1 MKYFNKYS
9 IECFSSMSEAL
20 RNPSPPPLTHEEKAK
35 LKADY
40 IGESL
45 FSKKWVLSVI
55 LKLFSQKEEEIY
67 DIQTKPKQNLAK
79 SRLDKSENETQT
91 LNECNNDNIK
101 ELLNTFEDE
110 ICELWDISANSD
122 VSVFLYENDSQGI
135 LMHVLDKT
143 QSPRLLEIC
152 FGILGNMSCVEKVAL
167 GMTSNDNFCETLLEY
182 LSLTDSLSLVELT
195 RLLCVLMSH
204 ESALEK
210 WIKSFETSS
219 LDPQPVDQL
228 IRILQNSLNV
238 NIVVNIVEIIDILFD
253 NSDKLMELHCKE
265 ILDCLL
271 EVYSLLKEHSKQE
284 PISNLLHIL
293 QSFTTTVPCVCELLK
308 RESLVEFLCSTFNHL
323 LAGNNPR
330 VKDQCLQSFY
340 SVLSCLLSGN
350 AKTVLAMING
360 NYNLLVF
367 LIDILNEKLSEYD
380 TNEEAELNHIYLM
393 VYLEPFHDIFYN
405 LTVCEGSFEKLF
417 AVLKDKKL
425 LVKSIIDLCSVIGV
439 HSEDFAHFSENLA
452 NFSENL
458 NL

>member
-1 MKYFNKYS
+1 
-9 IECFSSMSEAL
+9 MSDNELL
-20 RNPSPPPLTHEEKAK
+20 RNPSPPPLTDEEKAK

-45 FSKKWVLSVI
+45 FSKKWVLNVI
-55 LKLFSQKEEEIY
+55 FKLFSLKEEEIY
-67 DIQTKPKQNLAK
+67 DTQLKLKQNFLE
-79 SRLDKSENETQT
+79 SNSEQRLCNES
-91 LNECNNDNIK
+91 NNDNLK
-101 ELLNTFEDE
+101 ELLGTFEDE

-122 VSVFLYENDSQGI
+122 VSTFLYENDSQAI
-135 LMHVLDKT
+135 LMYVLDKT

-152 FGILGNMSCVEKVAL
+152 FGILGNMACVEKVAL
-167 GMTSNDNFCETLLEY
+167 GMISDETFCDTLLEY

-204 ESALEK
+204 EVCLEK
-210 WIKSFETSS
+210 LIKSFETSS
-219 LDPQPVDQL
+219 LEPHPVDQL
-228 IRILQNSLNV
+228 VRILQNSLNV
-238 NIVVNIVEIIDILFD
+238 NIVMNIVEILDLIFD

-265 ILDCLL
+265 ILNCLL
-271 EVYSLLKEHSKQE
+271 DVYYILNENSMQE

-293 QSFTTTVPCVCELLK
+293 QSFTTTVSCVCELLK
-308 RESLVEFLCSTFNHL
+308 HDSLVVFLCSIFAHL
-323 LAGNNPR
+323 LSGNNPR

-350 AKTVLAMING
+350 AKAVLSTINE

-367 LIDILNEKLSEYD
+367 LIDILNEKLTEYD

-405 LTVCEGSFEKLF
+405 LTICEEHFGNLF
-417 AVLKDKKL
+417 QVLKDKKIL
-425 LVKSIIDLCSVIGV
+425 INNIIDLCTVIGM

-452 NFSENL
+452 TFNENL